1 MSEEYQFQ
9 AIARVRSDFTSKFGI
24 PRQSGLVNAL
34 TAEIIFEPAFRNPEM
49 LRELSRFSHIWLIWV
64 FDRSIRQ
71 NLKDGKPPST
81 VRPPRLGGNR
91 RVGVFASRS
100 PFRPNPIGLSAV
112 KLDSVEFHTAQGPA
126 LHIRGADLADGTPI
140 LDIKP
145 YLPYSDSHP
154 EAIGGFA
161 LNAPDEYLEVE
172 IPAYLLERV
181 PVERREALFGILA
194 LDPRPRYHVAQDSD
208 RIYGFGFAGLEIRFS
223 VSGTH
228 LIVHEI
234 QKIIE
239 D

>member
-9 AIARVRSDFTSKFGI
+9 AIARVHSDFTSKFGI

-49 LRELSRFSHIWLIWV
+49 LRELSGFSHIWLIWV

-71 NLKDGKPPST
+71 NQKDRGPST

-100 PFRPNPIGLSAV
+100 PFRPNPIGLSVV
-112 KLDSVEFHTAQGPA
+112 KLDSIEWDTVQGPV
-126 LHIRGADLADGTPI
+126 LHIRSADLADRTPI

-154 EAIGGFA
+154 EAVGGFA
-161 LNAPDEYLEVE
+161 SNSPEEYLEVE

-194 LDPRPRYHVAQDSD
+194 LDPRPRYHAAHDSS

-228 LIVHEI
+228 LIVQEI
-234 QKIIE
+234 QKTIE